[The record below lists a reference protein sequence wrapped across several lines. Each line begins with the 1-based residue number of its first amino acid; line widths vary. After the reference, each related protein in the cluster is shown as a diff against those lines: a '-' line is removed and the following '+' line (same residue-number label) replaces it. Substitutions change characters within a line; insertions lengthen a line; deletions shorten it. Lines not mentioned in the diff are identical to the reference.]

1 MVLTHAKLLELF
13 PLKLVFPKNPDMVAV
28 MLDVMRAA
36 IAGPPPPPP
45 ERPDKDVSRPSNYC
59 FFFFVL
65 LSFFLLCIVKL
76 YSMSY
81 MRCVAWACNLH
92 FSP

>member
-13 PLKLVFPKNPDMVAV
+13 PLKLVFPKNPDMAAV

-45 ERPDKDVSRPSNYC
+45 ERPDKDVL
-59 FFFFVL
+59 FVMRTHGIHL
-65 LSFFLLCIVKL
+65 HIFSSCPGKHAFPL
-76 YSMSY
+76 YT
-81 MRCVAWACNLH
+81 CN
-92 FSP
+92 